1 METPSLDDFLQINWE
16 LQPGE
21 QFVFRPYEHNLPA
34 FDTFLIKHCPE
45 CIDLINEIIGR
56 NETNK
61 IIKEDIPDNF
71 LNDDGNISQY
81 IDGTDFFMNGLP
93 EQDNYEIDTEQ
104 GKSNYAQLLQ
114 ILYLYDSF
122 TEFDDD
128 EHFFKWIDET
138 PLLSND
144 EKVKFIK
151 YLVKNVNSNMFIKKH
166 SRYNAYYY
174 IINKLSECENNSEC
188 LDKVIND
195 YGDIDIYIPNKIS
208 NYEERVANNEDFIFN
223 KNWNTCIINDISKEQ
238 LRIYLDDINKFLN
251 IPNDSA
257 LKLRT
262 DIPDRWITSNFQFMN
277 SEILHK
283 LFDQRD
289 KKAIK
294 TKSYDVWYNKH
305 LSFADWLYSC
315 DILSTN
321 SKTKLYLKLRE
332 LGLINQ
338 NLDFERTMK
347 YPLPVGEVKRLARQK
362 RVDMNGPGAHIT
374 GYLTGRNTD
383 DATALL
389 NQTPIPLNA
398 IRDLTQEQME
408 IDEPIISKPK
418 NSRKK
423 QKTDDKYEKIG
434 VGGKKKRRTCKKRK
448 KRK

>member
-1 METPSLDDFLQINWE
+1 MEPPSFNDFLEINWE

-34 FDTFLIKHCPE
+34 FDPFLIKHCPE

-61 IIKEDIPDNF
+61 IRKEDIPDNF
-71 LNDDGNISQY
+71 LNEDGNIWQY
-81 IDGTDFFMNGLP
+81 INETWFFMNDVP

-114 ILYLYDSF
+114 ILYLYYP
-122 TEFDDD
+122 TVKLEND

-151 YLVKNVNSNMFIKKH
+151 YLFKNEKSNMFIKKYTNYTAH
-166 SRYNAYYY
+166 NY
-174 IINKLSECENNSEC
+174 IMHKLNDCDDDSDC
-188 LDKVIND
+188 LDKLIND

-223 KNWNTCIINDISKEQ
+223 KNWNTCIINDISKKQ
-238 LRIYLDDINKFLN
+238 LTKYLDDINKFLN

-257 LKLRT
+257 LKIKLGKNSFHSGT
-262 DIPDRWITSNFQFMN
+262 FDYMN

-289 KKAIK
+289 KKVIK
-294 TKSYDVWYNKH
+294 TKSYNVWSDKH

-315 DILSTN
+315 ESLSSN
-321 SKTKLYLKLRE
+321 SKAKLYLKLRE
-332 LGLINQ
+332 LGLITQ

-383 DATALL
+383 DATTLL
-389 NQTPIPLNA
+389 NKTSIPLNA
-398 IRDLTQEQME
+398 TRDLTQEQME

-418 NSRKK
+418 KSRKK

>member
-1 METPSLDDFLQINWE
+1 MEPPSFNDFLEINWE

-34 FDTFLIKHCPE
+34 FDPFLIKHCPE

-61 IIKEDIPDNF
+61 IRKEDIPDNF
-71 LNDDGNISQY
+71 LNEDGNIWQY
-81 IDGTDFFMNGLP
+81 INGTWFFMNDVP
-93 EQDNYEIDTEQ
+93 EQNNYEIDTEQ

-114 ILYLYDSF
+114 ILYLYYP
-122 TEFDDD
+122 TVKLEND

-151 YLVKNVNSNMFIKKH
+151 YLFKNENSNMFIKKYTIYTAH
-166 SRYNAYYY
+166 NY
-174 IINKLSECENNSEC
+174 IMNKLHDCDDDSDC
-188 LDKVIND
+188 LDKLIND

-223 KNWNTCIINDISKEQ
+223 KNWNTCIINDISKKQ
-238 LRIYLDDINKFLN
+238 LTKYLDDINKFLN

-257 LKLRT
+257 LKIKLRKNSFHSGT
-262 DIPDRWITSNFQFMN
+262 FNYMN

-289 KKAIK
+289 KKVIK
-294 TKSYDVWYNKH
+294 TKSYNVWSDKH

-315 DILSTN
+315 KSLSSN
-321 SKTKLYLKLRE
+321 SKAKLYLKLRE

-383 DATALL
+383 DATTLL
-389 NQTPIPLNA
+389 NKTSIPLNA
-398 IRDLTQEQME
+398 TRDLTQEQME

-418 NSRKK
+418 KSRKK